1 MSSILVSKIETPAP
15 VAVAEHCERVVSF
28 SRAAIAEFAHLTGD
42 ANPLHYD
49 PEAAARAHH
58 GRIIASGQH
67 TTSHLI
73 GLAATHFARK
83 CEHYAR
89 EVLCLNFNFAFKA
102 PIFAEQDIEMQ
113 WTVGS
118 VEWSSR
124 LMGWI
129 GLVDGNARVG
139 GRVCVIGRGTVLVKA
154 MSDKATTEASVE
166 TV

>member
-73 GLAATHFARK
+73 GLAATHFARR

-102 PIFAEQDIEMQ
+102 PVFADDAVALS
-113 WTVGS
+113 WTVS
-118 VEWSSR
+118 AVEWQPR
-124 LMGWI
+124 LEGW
-129 GLVDGNARVG
+129 LAHADGRAVSH
-139 GRVCVIGRGTVLVKA
+139 GRVCVVGRGTLLVKA
-154 MSDKATTEASVE
+154 RSLTR
-166 TV
+166 